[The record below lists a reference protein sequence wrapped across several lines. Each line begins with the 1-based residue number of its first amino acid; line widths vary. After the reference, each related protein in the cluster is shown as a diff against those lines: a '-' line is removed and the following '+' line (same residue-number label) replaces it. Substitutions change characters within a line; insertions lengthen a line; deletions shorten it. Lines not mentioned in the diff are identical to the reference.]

1 MRGPGAYARIGIED
15 THRTALETDTM
26 AHNPLNHPLRPVYRA
41 ISGIVGLYFI
51 VFGVVGVIVTGGEGM
66 FARDTER
73 VLGQGANLF
82 WSIVSIIIGLAV
94 LVATVIGRN
103 LDAAVDTYLGWALL
117 VIGTF
122 SMTVIRTGVN
132 FMQFTISTVIVTY
145 IAGLLL
151 ILAGLYTKVGPEEHA
166 NEPQPVRQRQAA

>member
-1 MRGPGAYARIGIED
+1 
-15 THRTALETDTM
+15 M

-41 ISGIVGLYFI
+41 ISGIVGLYFV
-51 VFGVVGVIVTGGEGM
+51 VFGVVGAIVTGGDGL
-66 FARDTER
+66 FAQDTDR
-73 VLGQGANLF
+73 VLGQGTNLF
-82 WSIVSIIIGLAV
+82 WSIACIVIGLVV
-94 LVATVIGRN
+94 LAATVLGRN

-122 SMTVIRTGVN
+122 SMTVMRTDVN
-132 FMQFTISTVIVTY
+132 VLHFTISTVIVTY

-151 ILAGLYTKVGPEEHA
+151 IVAGLYTKVGPEEHT

>member
-1 MRGPGAYARIGIED
+1 
-15 THRTALETDTM
+15 M

-51 VFGVVGVIVTGGEGM
+51 VFGVVGVIVTGGDGL

-82 WSIVSIIIGLAV
+82 WSIVSIIIGLVV
-94 LVATVIGRN
+94 LATTVLGRN
-103 LDAAVDTYLGWALL
+103 LDAAAGTYLGWALL

-122 SMTVIRTGVN
+122 SMAVLRTDVN
-132 FMQFTISTVIVTY
+132 FLQFTISTVIVTY

-166 NEPQPVRQRQAA
+166 KEPQRARQRQAA

>member
-1 MRGPGAYARIGIED
+1 
-15 THRTALETDTM
+15 M

-41 ISGIVGLYFI
+41 IGGLVGLYFVI
-51 VFGVVGVIVTGGEGM
+51 FGVVGIIVTGGDGL

-82 WSIVSIIIGLAV
+82 WSIVSIIIGLIV
-94 LVATVIGRN
+94 LATIVIGRN
-103 LDAAVDTYLGWALL
+103 LEAAACTYLGWALL

-122 SMTVIRTGVN
+122 SMAVLRTGVN
-132 FMQFTISTVIVTY
+132 FLQFTISTVIVTY

-151 ILAGLYTKVGPEEHA
+151 ILVGLYTKAGPEEHT
-166 NEPQPVRQRQAA
+166 NEPQRIRQRQTA